1 MNIANSKESYIQTLK
16 PTIWVGKNG
25 CSEDIVEEVRRQL
38 DSRKIIKIKWL
49 QNCEMEDEEVV
60 QLAKLCSADILDT
73 RGRMVVFGAKNRGKE
88 AVAAKPK
95 HGAAAHRAPTASSRA
110 RAKLGLQKR

>member
-1 MNIANSKESYIQTLK
+1 MQESYIQTLK
-16 PTIWVGKNG
+16 PTIWIGKNG

-49 QNCEMEDEEVV
+49 QNCEMEDAEVL
-60 QLAKLCSADILDT
+60 QLAKLCAADILDT

-88 AVAAKPK
+88 AAPAGAKR
-95 HGAAAHRAPTASSRA
+95 GAAPKQTTASARA